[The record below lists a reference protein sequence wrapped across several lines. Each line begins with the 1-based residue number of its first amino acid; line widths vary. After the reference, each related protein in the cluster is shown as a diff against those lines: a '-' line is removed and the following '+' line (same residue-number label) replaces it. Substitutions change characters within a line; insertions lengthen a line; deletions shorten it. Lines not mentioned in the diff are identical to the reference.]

1 MSTISLT
8 PASTQ
13 IGAMPQISFEQLA
26 RQIYVAIITSL
37 KDDKR
42 VYEWV
47 KNIEEQQRIEASKKL
62 ADSYRSWVPVA
73 FTAASVACSVGLTIA
88 TINPQTL
95 FNGLDWV
102 TELFGCNN
110 ILNGFRQRGGGLNV
124 EIFKNA
130 AEETVKTGQ
139 VFVDGGRSVHRD
151 RSEATRTELNT
162 DREIGKS
169 RYDNFAGIS
178 QSAQSEAKEAI
189 QALQAL
195 NSEEAQAK
203 RAMVR

>member
-1 MSTISLT
+1 MSTVALT
-8 PASTQ
+8 PKPSQ
-13 IGAMPQISFEQLA
+13 MPVMPLISFEELA

-62 ADSYRSWVPVA
+62 ADSHRSWIPVA
-73 FTAASVACSVGLTIA
+73 FTVASVACSVGLTIA
-88 TINPQTL
+88 TIHPQVL

-102 TELFGCNN
+102 TELFGCNGM
-110 ILNGFRQRGGGLNV
+110 LNGFRQPGGNLDAK
-124 EIFKNA
+124 EFTKF
-130 AEETVKTGQ
+130 AEKYIGNGQ
-139 VFVDGGRSVHRD
+139 RIVDGGKEFVHSRAD
-151 RSEATRTELNT
+151 ATRAELTSDKTTAEARYNDFNKFAHNASSEA
-162 DREIGKS
+162 
-169 RYDNFAGIS
+169 
-178 QSAQSEAKEAI
+178 QEAI
-189 QALQAL
+189 RSLQQL